1 LISIRNK
8 NNEKMIDR
16 NYLKQEMP
24 RGLGKILAQKL
35 GVTPKSISNYLTGK
49 TNSRRIEIGVLKL
62 LGDLKKEQN
71 QLLKRVYDEVDN

>member
-1 LISIRNK
+1 
-8 NNEKMIDR
+8 MIDR

-24 RGLGKILAQKL
+24 RGLGKILTQKL